1 MYLCLRGY
9 LLTTKLCVMHNV
21 FVQRLVFLESRDDL
35 DATLL
40 VDLTNWHVVSDV
52 GKVQIYWG
60 QAA

>member
-1 MYLCLRGY
+1 
-9 LLTTKLCVMHNV
+9 MHNV